1 LQIFGKNAIDKV
13 RRSLTAKILSRTKLM
28 LEQYRGVDRLQAIE
42 LRQLRK
48 YLQHKGWYEDRLIA
62 DFTSV
67 WVLPSDSQT
76 PYQLMLPLKREVP
89 GFAISMQMVLDILEI
104 VEGRSSA
111 DVLDELL
118 ACEIGVKVCGT
129 ITHVEPESNGISV
142 SIVGVAS
149 NRFCKVNATFD
160 LIQTASVLKA
170 YQLRSTICCTGD
182 LVNSE
187 THWVLKNARDLSV
200 TSR

>member
-1 LQIFGKNAIDKV
+1 
-13 RRSLTAKILSRTKLM
+13 M

-48 YLQHKGWYEDRLIA
+48 YLQHQGWYEERSIA

-67 WVLPSDSQT
+67 WVLPSNSQT

-104 VEGRSSA
+104 VESRSSA
-111 DVLDELL
+111 EILDELL
-118 ACEIGVKVCGT
+118 ACDMGIKICGT
-129 ITHVEPESNGISV
+129 ITHIVPTSNGIFV
-142 SIVGVAS
+142 SIVGVVS
-149 NRFCKVNATFD
+149 DRFCKVNTTFD
-160 LIQTASVLKA
+160 LIQAASVLKA

-182 LVNSE
+182 LVKSE
-187 THWVLKNARDLSV
+187 TPFVLKNARNFYLD
-200 TSR
+200 